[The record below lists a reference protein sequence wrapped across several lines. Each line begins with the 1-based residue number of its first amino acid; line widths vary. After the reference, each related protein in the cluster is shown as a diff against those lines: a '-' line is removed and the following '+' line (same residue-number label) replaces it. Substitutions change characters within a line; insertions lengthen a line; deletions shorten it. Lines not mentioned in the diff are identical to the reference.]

1 MFVGDVVNLLYEIV
15 IFLNRILL
23 DDFCWG
29 LIENINN
36 VLKYDW

>member
-23 DDFCWG
+23 DDFCRG
-29 LIENINN
+29 LIENIDN